1 MNKKL
6 YVIGIGPGSREEMT
20 FRAAHALEECD
31 VIAGYKT
38 YTDLIGP
45 IIPIKTISL
54 RA

>member
-38 YTDLIGP
+38 YTDLI
-45 IIPIKTISL
+45 
-54 RA
+54 RADYPDKD